1 MSDRLMI
8 GNHDFEFSDEAI
20 HELATA
26 ILLSKKDSEIVL
38 AQGEYFYKVKGGAD
52 GYLCYRKGNRDWTLV
67 ANWCFYGLY
76 IVVRYR
82 KLTWLRPM
90 YRSLFNQMN
99 FTSVTF
105 SDSSIELVGTE
116 GEILRGRRLRL
127 CPPHAFEEVMTSKFG
142 YSQQKAEELKT
153 KLGFAI

>member
-1 MSDRLMI
+1 MLDRDTKSY
-8 GNHDFEFSDEAI
+8 NFYASDESL
-20 HELATA
+20 HELAA
-26 ILLSKKDSEIVL
+26 AVLLSKEDSEIVL
-38 AQGEYFYKVKGGAD
+38 TQGEYSYKAKGGEG
-52 GYLCYRKGNRDWTLV
+52 GYLCYRKGNHEWILV

-82 KLTWLRPM
+82 KPTWLRPM

-105 SDSSIELVGTE
+105 GDSSIELVGTE

-127 CPPHAFEEVMTSKFG
+127 CPPHGLEEVMTEKFG
-142 YSQQKAEELKT
+142 YSPQKVEDLKL
-153 KLGFAI
+153 KLGI

>member
-1 MSDRLMI
+1 MVDKAIRSYNFDV
-8 GNHDFEFSDEAI
+8 SDETI
-20 HELATA
+20 HELAA
-26 ILLSKKDSEIVL
+26 ASLLCQKDAEILL
-38 AQGEYFYKVKGGAD
+38 AQGEYSYKVKGGQD
-52 GYLCYRKGNRDWTLV
+52 GYLCYRKANRDWILV

-82 KLTWLRPM
+82 KPIWLRPM

-99 FTSVTF
+99 FASVAF
-105 SDSSIELVGTE
+105 GDSSIELVGAE

-142 YSQQKAEELKT
+142 YTQEEAEALKV
-153 KLGFAI
+153 KLNF

>member
-1 MSDRLMI
+1 MLDRAIRSYNL
-8 GNHDFEFSDEAI
+8 EFSDQAI
-20 HELATA
+20 HELAAA
-26 ILLSKKDSEIVL
+26 ILLSKEDSEIVL
-38 AQGEYFYKVKGGAD
+38 AQGEYSYKVKGGED
-52 GYLCYRKGNRDWTLV
+52 GYLCYRKGNRNWVLI

-82 KLTWLRPM
+82 KPLWLRPM

-105 SDSSIELVGTE
+105 GDSSIELVGTD

-127 CPPHAFEEVMTSKFG
+127 CPPSAFREVMTSKFG
-142 YSQQKAEELKT
+142 YTQEEAEALKV
-153 KLGFAI
+153 KLNF

>member
-1 MSDRLMI
+1 MLDRAIRSCNLAA
-8 GNHDFEFSDEAI
+8 SDEAI
-20 HELATA
+20 HELAAT
-26 ILLSKKDSEIVL
+26 ILLSKEDAEIVL
-38 AQGEYFYKVKGGAD
+38 AQGEYYYKVKGGED
-52 GYLCYRKGNRDWTLV
+52 GYLCYRKGDREWILV

-82 KLTWLRPM
+82 KPLWLRPM

-105 SDSSIELVGTE
+105 GDSSIELVGTD

-127 CPPHAFEEVMTSKFG
+127 CPPSAFREVMTSKFG
-142 YSQQKAEELKT
+142 YTQEEAEALKV
-153 KLGFAI
+153 KLNF

>member
-1 MSDRLMI
+1 MFDTIMI
-8 GNHDFEFSDEAI
+8 GNHNFEFSDETI

-26 ILLSKKDSEIVL
+26 ILLSKEDSEIVL
-38 AQGEYFYKVKGGAD
+38 AQDDYSYKIKGGED
-52 GYLCYRKGNRDWTLV
+52 GYLCYRKGKREWILI

-82 KLTWLRPM
+82 KPAWLRPM

-105 SDSSIELVGTE
+105 NNSSMELVGTD

-127 CPPHAFEEVMTSKFG
+127 CPPSAFRKVMTSKFG
-142 YSQQKAEELKT
+142 YTQEEAEALKV
-153 KLGFAI
+153 KLNF